1 MARGDFHLHSTCS
14 DGMESPTWVMETAAA
29 NGVQVLALTDHDS
42 TEGLPEA
49 EEAAKRL
56 GLELI
61 PGIEISVR
69 HHGIDVHLLGL
80 AFEVTTEPLQAFLAS
95 QREGRLGRAERMVGK
110 LKENGIQLSLDRV
123 FAIAGDAT
131 VGRPHVARALMEAGH
146 VATVAEAFDVWL
158 GDDRPAYVS
167 RERLN
172 PKQAIDL
179 IHAAGGIAV
188 AAHPPFMGPNFEDVV
203 AELAALGMD
212 GLETYYKHYEPDLVA
227 RLTSLALKNGLAA
240 SGGSDYHGLGNS
252 NDREIGDIP
261 FPDAAVDAFLNYLQA
276 NSANVRITV
285 P

>member
-1 MARGDFHLHSTCS
+1 MARGDFHLHSTSS
-14 DGMESPTWVMETAAA
+14 DGMRSPTWVMETAAA

-42 TEGLPEA
+42 TEGLAEA
-49 EEAAKRL
+49 EVAAGRL

-69 HHGIDVHLLGL
+69 HGDIDVHLLGL
-80 AFEVTTEPLQAFLAS
+80 AFEVTSEPLQAFLSS
-95 QREGRLGRAERMVGK
+95 QREGRLGRADRMVRK
-110 LKENGIQLSLDRV
+110 LAENGIQISLDRV

-158 GDDRPAYVS
+158 GNDRPAYVG
-167 RERLN
+167 RERLS
-172 PKQAIDL
+172 PGQAIDL
-179 IHAAGGIAV
+179 IHAAGGVVV
-188 AAHPPFMGPNFEDVV
+188 AAHPPFMGPTFEEVV
-203 AELAALGMD
+203 RELAALGMD
-212 GLETYYKHYEPDLVA
+212 GLEAYYKHYDSEMVA
-227 RLTSLALKNGLAA
+227 RLESVALKNGLTM
-240 SGGSDYHGLGNS
+240 SGGSDYHGLGNL

-261 FPDAAVDAFLNYLQA
+261 FPGAAVDAFLDYLQA

>member
-1 MARGDFHLHSTCS
+1 MARGDFHLHSTSS
-14 DGMESPTWVMETAAA
+14 DGMQSPTWVMETAAA

-42 TEGLPEA
+42 TEGLQEA
-49 EEAAKRL
+49 ESAANRL

-69 HHGIDVHLLGL
+69 HGDIDVHLLGL
-80 AFEVTTEPLQAFLAS
+80 AFEVTSDPLQNFLAS
-95 QREGRLGRAERMVGK
+95 QREGRLGRADKIVEK
-110 LKENGIQLSLDRV
+110 LAKNGVHLSLDRV

-146 VATVAEAFDVWL
+146 VETVAEAFDVWL
-158 GDDRPAYVS
+158 GNDRPAYVG

-179 IHAAGGIAV
+179 IHAAGGVVV
-188 AAHPPFMGPNFEDVV
+188 AAHPPFMGANFEQAVG
-203 AELAALGMD
+203 ELAALGMD
-212 GLETYYKHYEPDLVA
+212 GLETYYKHYEPELVR
-227 RLTSLALKNGLAA
+227 RLESVAEKNGLAM
-240 SGGSDYHGLGNS
+240 SGGSDYHGLGNQ
-252 NDREIGDIP
+252 NDREIGDIA
-261 FPDAAVDAFLNYLQA
+261 FTDEAVDAFLDYLQA